1 MTPNAK
7 GFTLIEV
14 MIASLIATVVAAG
27 TLMANV
33 TAARIVRAESH
44 TMYAEASAYAQQTT
58 EQFRNMVACGEGQP
72 GEWFDIATCNP
83 IGVPLG
89 WTNDALP
96 AGGSESLTQ
105 YPNAK
110 RCYRVTPTNC
120 SGVNDC
126 LQVEV
131 SVCWNDLTGCPC

>member
-33 TAARIVRAESH
+33 AAARIVRAESH

-58 EQFRNMVACGEGQP
+58 EQFRNMVACGEGNP
-72 GEWFDIATCNP
+72 GEWFDIANCNP
-83 IGVPLG
+83 TGVPAV

-105 YPNAK
+105 DPNAK
-110 RCYRVTPTNC
+110 RCYKVTPAPPDC
-120 SGVNDC
+120 ADC